1 VVDGPIGLLGRLAGH
16 GDDLDDRLGTE
27 RGRLTG
33 PGGVV
38 KEGLQ
43 EPRQRMRPGLGFNSL
58 EVGRRREP
66 AIPPE
71 PDRDA
76 SQAELTGHRIDAR
89 VVRQG
94 QDDGGAADPTL
105 VGRLLPLETP
115 QHVEL
120 RR

>member
-1 VVDGPIGLLGRLAGH
+1 MVDGPIGLLGRLAGH
-16 GDDLDDRLGTE
+16 GDDLDDLFGTE
-27 RGRLTG
+27 GGRLAG
-33 PGGVV
+33 PGGVI
-38 KEGLQ
+38 KEGFQ
-43 EPRQRMRPGLGFNSL
+43 ELRQRLRLGLGLGSL
-58 EVGRRREP
+58 EVGRRRQP

-94 QDDGGAADPTL
+94 EDDGSAADPTL
-105 VGRLLPLETP
+105 VGRLLPLEAP